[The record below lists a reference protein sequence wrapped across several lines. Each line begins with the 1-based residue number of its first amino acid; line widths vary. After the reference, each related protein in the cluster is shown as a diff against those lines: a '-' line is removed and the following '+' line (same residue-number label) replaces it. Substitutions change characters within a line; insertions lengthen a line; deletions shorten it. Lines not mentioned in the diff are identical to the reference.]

1 MHGRSSQ
8 SRQTLVGSSGTL
20 SNGQLVPPDAGIPR
34 LERTYGWMLVRLAAA
49 CPVGTLLSK
58 FERVSGMLVALCPD
72 GEDAGTCRVR
82 VRRFPGIENNSR
94 DWSGAM
100 VLEHLTIV
108 GRHATELIRELC
120 RGRTSSWVLRTQDV
134 KPNGGITR
142 ARSVAEFEAMVGE
155 YVRRVRHAED
165 GIHSPTRHPHPWFGA
180 LRCKQWVAFM
190 TLHHMVHVPHME
202 AIRAGVDSPRGCW
215 P

>member
-1 MHGRSSQ
+1 
-8 SRQTLVGSSGTL
+8 L
-20 SNGQLVPPDAGIPR
+20 SNRQLVSPDAGIPW

-49 CPVGTLLSK
+49 CPVGTLLSIRA
-58 FERVSGMLVALCPD
+58 RVG
-72 GEDAGTCRVR
+72 DAGGSLSDGG
-82 VRRFPGIENNSR
+82 RRHVPGGAALGIENS
-94 DWSGAM
+94 SGMVRAM

-120 RGRTSSWVLRTQDV
+120 HGRTSSWVLRTQDV
-134 KPNGGITR
+134 KPKGGITR
-142 ARSVAEFEAMVGE
+142 ARSVAGFEAMVGE
-155 YVRRVRHAED
+155 YVRRVRQAED
-165 GIHSPTRHPHPWFGA
+165 RIHSPTRHPHPWFGA

-202 AIRAGVDSPRGCW
+202 AIRAGVDSRRGYL